1 MLARVVNDSKIR
13 VTVTRG
19 SDAGQTRELASCTL
33 RVGSGSDNGL
43 ALTDNTVSRHH
54 CAIEPMPSGVR
65 IRDVGSA
72 NGVFIGS
79 VRVFDAL
86 VNGPVQL
93 RLGDSV
99 LAIEPLEEL
108 PDAVQRAERAR
119 EAPAPPPPAAVGP
132 LMPLRI
138 ARREA
143 TEAFERAYLANVLKR
158 TQGNVTRAAAL
169 AEVSRQMM
177 QKLLRKHGRGPQL
190 DRSGPAGRH
199 VPSESSL

>member
-1 MLARVVNDSKIR
+1 LTSR
-13 VTVTRG
+13 
-19 SDAGQTRELASCTL
+19 TL
-33 RVGSGSDNGL
+33 RVGTGSDNGL
-43 ALTDNTVSRHH
+43 ALTDDTVSRHH

-65 IRDVGSA
+65 IRDEGSA

-79 VRVFDAL
+79 VRVFDA
-86 VNGPVQL
+86 VVSEPVQL

-108 PDAVQRAERAR
+108 PDAVQRLVALPERAPRAERVR
-119 EAPAPPPPAAVGP
+119 EALPPPAAVGP

-143 TEAFERAYLANVLKR
+143 TEAFERAYLANVLQR
-158 TQGNVTRAAAL
+158 TRGNVTRAAAL

-177 QKLLRKHGRGPQL
+177 QKLLRKHGSGPQL
-190 DRSGPAGRH
+190 DRSGPAGSP
-199 VPSESSL
+199 VASETSGSNVDAPPS